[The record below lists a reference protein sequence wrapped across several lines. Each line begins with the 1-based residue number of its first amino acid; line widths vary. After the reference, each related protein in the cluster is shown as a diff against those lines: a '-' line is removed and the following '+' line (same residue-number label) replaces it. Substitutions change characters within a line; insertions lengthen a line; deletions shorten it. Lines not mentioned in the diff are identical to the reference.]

1 MAIATLVQEVEEVE
15 TVTFTPKYPTFN
27 SAVYAFG
34 NNDVSFDDMDSEPAR
49 AGWTACIM
57 ALSDG
62 SDPMDQGAGI
72 EGDYEW
78 IRGGC

>member
-15 TVTFTPKYPTFN
+15 TVTFSPKYPTFN

-34 NNDVSFDDMDSEPAR
+34 QIDRTFEDMDTDAAR

-62 SDPMDQGAGI
+62 TDPMDQGPSI
-72 EGDYEW
+72 EDDYEW
-78 IRGGC
+78 IRRGC

>member
-1 MAIATLVQEVEEVE
+1 MATATLVQEVEEVE
-15 TVTFTPKYPTFN
+15 QVTFAPVYPTFN
-27 SAVYAFG
+27 SGVYAFG
-34 NNDVSFDDMDSEPAR
+34 SVGLSFDDMDSEPAR

-57 ALSDG
+57 ALTDG
-62 SDPMDQGAGI
+62 TDPMDQGAGI

>member
-1 MAIATLVQEVEEVE
+1 MATVTLIQEVEEVE

-34 NNDVSFDDMDSEPAR
+34 NNGVAFEDMDTDAAR

-57 ALSDG
+57 ALTDG
-62 SDPMDQGAGI
+62 SDPMGQGSGI
-72 EGDYEW
+72 EDDYEW
-78 IRGGC
+78 IRRGC

>member
-34 NNDVSFDDMDSEPAR
+34 DNDVAFEDMDTDAAR
-49 AGWTACIM
+49 AGWTACVM